1 MERFTCTQQASKLDP
16 EALRLEADSFPKEE
30 IMGKFSKAS
39 TIDELYE
46 IYKPLVNE
54 FDSEIVTIQISSI
67 NQEETIRLL
76 GKELL
81 PKLRK

>member
-1 MERFTCTQQASKLDP
+1 
-16 EALRLEADSFPKEE
+16 
-30 IMGKFSKAS
+30 MGKFSKAS
-39 TIDELYE
+39 TVDELYE
-46 IYKPLVNE
+46 IYKPLVHE

-67 NQEETIRLL
+67 TQEETIRLL